1 MDEIELTTNGRS
13 VIVLESR
20 GSAGYRWNFTIDD
33 PRLLAVER
41 MLVPPDP
48 TPRLPGQSPGE
59 RFELAALAAGET
71 VVRFAQSRPFGPPK
85 PPLATHEIRVKIREA

>member
-1 MDEIELTTNGRS
+1 MDEIELITNARS

-41 MLVPPDP
+41 MPGPPEA

-59 RFELAALAAGET
+59 RFELLALGAGET
-71 VVRFAQSRPFGPPK
+71 VVRFAQSRPFGPPR
-85 PPLATHEIRVKIREA
+85 PPLATHEIRVKIREP